1 MSHKKY
7 SRREFIDISKTSI
20 IGATAATAIGKDLIH
35 GQKAQA
41 SEKVQVEGVKEQEGE
56 QVIPSYCE
64 VCFMTCGINVH
75 VKDGKAYKIE
85 GNAKHP
91 LSRGMLCPRGSG
103 GLGQLY
109 DKDRLRTPLIRTSFM
124 GMQRYKAVSWQEALD
139 YIANKMQKIVDKH
152 GRESMALIKHGKA
165 GKPWV
170 KLWHALGS
178 KTEGHPSF
186 AQCRGPRDIGWVMT
200 YGDSVG
206 SPERL
211 ALDKQKTIAFI
222 GAHLGENMHNI
233 TVQDYTRGLH
243 NGAQNIVVDPRYST
257 AASKAKYW
265 LPIKPGTDTALL
277 LAWTHVLIY
286 DELYDK
292 NFVANYT
299 SGFDEL
305 REHVK
310 EMTPEWA
317 SPYTGLP
324 ADLIR
329 KSARLLGQNAPQSLV
344 FPGRH
349 FSWYGDDTQ
358 RARAMAILN
367 ALLGNWGR
375 EDGIFLGDKMS
386 VPKFSK
392 EHESHIKGK
401 KAFEQKDRYPFA
413 LHYPA
418 QDLLAACIPGRYDP
432 KNKDPLIRGMVV
444 VGSNLPYT
452 IPNGDMVKEAAENL
466 DLFVVVDTMPAE
478 VTGYADVVLPDTT
491 YLERYDVLS
500 TPRWREPF
508 VAIRQ
513 PVVKPMYNSK
523 PSWWIAKELGRRL
536 GLGDTFPYDDFAE
549 VIEDQLKQMG
559 SSIKDIN
566 EKGGVL
572 TRPPK
577 KDNTL
582 KFNTPSKKVELY
594 SQWLKG
600 VGHDPIPK
608 FVPPKEPPEGFYRLL
623 FGRTPQ
629 HTFTRTT
636 NNPELYD
643 LYSEN
648 SVWVNR
654 RICELHG
661 LKDGQY
667 VVLIS
672 SMGARSQPIKVRAT
686 ERVREDSVYMVH
698 GFGRRDRRLRRS
710 YGKGASDNALLLDY
724 AVDPI
729 MGGTGHHV
737 NFVTFVK

>member
-1 MSHKKY
+1 
-7 SRREFIDISKTSI
+7 
-20 IGATAATAIGKDLIH
+20 
-35 GQKAQA
+35 
-41 SEKVQVEGVKEQEGE
+41 
-56 QVIPSYCE
+56 
-64 VCFMTCGINVH
+64 
-75 VKDGKAYKIE
+75 
-85 GNAKHP
+85 
-91 LSRGMLCPRGSG
+91 
-103 GLGQLY
+103 
-109 DKDRLRTPLIRTSFM
+109 M
-124 GMQRYKAVSWQEALD
+124 GMQRYKAVSWDEALN
-139 YIANKMQKIVDKH
+139 YIANKMRRIVANH

-186 AQCRGPRDIGWVMT
+186 SQCRGPRDIGWVLT
-200 YGDSVG
+200 YGDTVG

-211 ALDKQKTIAFI
+211 ALDKMKSIAFI
-222 GAHLGENMHNI
+222 GGHLGENMHNI

-277 LAWTHVLIY
+277 LAWTQVLIY
-286 DELYDK
+286 EELYDK
-292 NFVANYT
+292 DFVANYT
-299 SGFDEL
+299 TGFDEL
-305 REHVK
+305 KSHVK
-310 EMTPEWA
+310 DMTPEWA

-329 KSARLLGQNAPQSLV
+329 KSARLLGQNAPHSMV

-367 ALLGNWGR
+367 AILGNWGR
-375 EDGIFLGDKMS
+375 DDGIFLGDRIN

-392 EHESHIKGK
+392 EHKSHIKGK
-401 KAFEQKDRYPFA
+401 KAFEQMERYPYA
-413 LHYPA
+413 LDIPA

-432 KNKDPLIRGMVV
+432 KKKEALVKGMIV

-466 DLFVVVDTMPAE
+466 DLFVVVDNMPAE

-500 TPRWREPF
+500 NSRWREPF

-523 PSWWIAKELGRRL
+523 PSWWIAKELARRL
-536 GLGDTFPYDDFAE
+536 GLGDAFPYDDFAE

-566 EKGGVL
+566 QKGGVL
-572 TRPPK
+572 TRPPQ
-577 KDNTL
+577 KDKTL
-582 KFNTPSKKVELY
+582 KFNTPSQKVELY
-594 SQWLKG
+594 SQRLKDQG
-600 VGHDPIPK
+600 MEPIPK
-608 FVPPKEPPEGFYRLL
+608 FVLAKEPPVGFYRLI

-636 NNPELYD
+636 NNPELFD
-643 LYSEN
+643 LYDEN
-648 SVWVNR
+648 SVWVNKK
-654 RICELHG
+654 ICELHG
-661 LKDGQY
+661 IRDGQY
-667 VVLIS
+667 VVLAS
-672 SMGARSQPIKVRAT
+672 SAGARSKPIRVRAT
-686 ERVREDSVYMVH
+686 ERVREDVVYMVH
-698 GFGRRDRRLRRS
+698 GFGRNDRRLRRS
-710 YGKGASDNALLLDY
+710 YGKGASDNALIQDY
-724 AVDPI
+724 EVDPI
-729 MGGTGHHV
+729 MGGTGHQV